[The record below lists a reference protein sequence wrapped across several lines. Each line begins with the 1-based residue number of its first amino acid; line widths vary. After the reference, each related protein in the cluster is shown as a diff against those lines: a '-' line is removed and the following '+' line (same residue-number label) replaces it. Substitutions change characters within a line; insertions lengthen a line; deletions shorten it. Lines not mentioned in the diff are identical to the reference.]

1 MTGKWRSWAP
11 RVLSARGLGELLL
24 CACLT
29 CGAWGTLA
37 GCKRGTADR
46 AEEMRERASKTA
58 APAPEPEPLFD
69 AQGRLLPS
77 GRHLEW
83 LELPR
88 GFEETPR
95 SLPRRHEFEA
105 RGVTVE
111 QTRAY
116 LAERMFT
123 GQVDTLGEGFIYRA
137 VMPLSGASDAAR
149 FDIRVMPKEQG
160 KVVVLGI
167 DTVTYAG
174 AKALPFSEAKRI
186 LEEERGRAE

>member
-1 MTGKWRSWAP
+1 
-11 RVLSARGLGELLL
+11 LL
-24 CACLT
+24 CLCLT
-29 CGAWGTLA
+29 CGQWGALTGCQRGNVEPIEGRELA
-37 GCKRGTADR
+37 AK
-46 AEEMRERASKTA
+46 KVA
-58 APAPEPEPLFD
+58 APAPGPEPLFD
-69 AQGRLLPS
+69 VQGRLLPS

-105 RGVTVE
+105 KGVSVE

-116 LAERMFT
+116 LSERMFT

-137 VMPLSGASDAAR
+137 VMPLSGARDAAR

-167 DTVTYAG
+167 DTLGYPG
-174 AKALPFSEAKRI
+174 AEALPLSEARRL
-186 LEEERGRAE
+186 LEQERARAE